1 MKKEQLVKYL
11 EGALTQDQQLEV
23 EKWIQADNR
32 NLRYYAW
39 LKALYVSQGVAME
52 SRAESA
58 EELKHLKK
66 IVSPAKRIKGPV
78 WRKMG
83 IAASVAAVL
92 LLAVLNIWHLVSEYY
107 QNNTRVELSM
117 IAEGYKH
124 TVFTEKGVKAR
135 VVLPDSTKV
144 LLNCDSKIVF
154 PDKFSGPTRE
164 VYVDGEAYFEVT
176 SDSLCPMVVTTPKN
190 FRVEVKGTTFCI
202 NAYQDN
208 SEARTT
214 LVDGCVD
221 LISKEGEGLE
231 SSTIMKPDDSYIIL
245 SDNRVLLD
253 PDVNAAEQAVAWVD
267 GVLIFDSTPMKE
279 VISRL
284 KRWYGVEFIIEDSSV
299 LNWRLTATFH
309 SESINR
315 IMDMLEYT
323 TLIEYSIDKNKIT
336 LRKKRI

>member
-1 MKKEQLVKYL
+1 MRKEQLVKYI
-11 EGALTQDQQLEV
+11 EGALTRDQELEV
-23 EKWIQADNR
+23 EKWLQVDNR
-32 NLRYYAW
+32 NMSYYAW

-58 EELKHLKK
+58 EELKLLRDIVQPEPKKHRFVWKK
-66 IVSPAKRIKGPV
+66 I
-78 WRKMG
+78 G
-83 IAASVAAVL
+83 IAASVAAVFL
-92 LLAVLNIWHLVSEYY
+92 LGVLNVWHLVSEYK
-107 QNNTRVELSM
+107 QSHKRVELSM
-117 IAEGYKH
+117 LAEGYKH

-144 LLNCDSKIVF
+144 LLNCDSKIIF

-164 VYVDGEAYFEVT
+164 VYIDGEAYFEVT
-176 SDSLCPMVVTTPKN
+176 SDSLCPMVVTTPKD

-202 NAYQDN
+202 NAYRDN
-208 SEARTT
+208 AEARAT
-214 LVDGCVD
+214 LVNGCVD
-221 LISKEGEGLE
+221 LINDEGNGLE
-231 SSTIMKPDDSYIIL
+231 SSTIMNPDDSYIIL
-245 SDNRVLLD
+245 SDNRVILD
-253 PDVNAAEQAVAWVD
+253 PDADAATRAVAWVD

>member
-1 MKKEQLVKYL
+1 MRKEQLVKYV
-11 EGALTQDQQLEV
+11 EGSLPPLQQREV
-23 EKWIQADNR
+23 EKWLQADSR
-32 NLRYYAW
+32 NMDYYVW
-39 LKALYVSQGVAME
+39 LKALYVTQGAMMQ

-58 EELKHLKK
+58 EELKQLRD
-66 IVSPAKRIKGPV
+66 IVSPVRKVNSG
-78 WRKMG
+78 WRRLG
-83 IAASVAAVL
+83 IASCVAAVVL
-92 LLAVLNIWHLVSEYY
+92 LVAVNVWHLSLIHL
-107 QNNTRVELSM
+107 QGNRRTELSM
-117 IAEGYKH
+117 VAEGYKH

-144 LLNCDSKIVF
+144 LLNCDSRIIF

-176 SDSLCPMVVTTPKN
+176 SDSLCPMVVSTPKN

-202 NAYQDN
+202 NAYRDN
-208 SEARTT
+208 DDARAT
-214 LVDGCVD
+214 LVEGCVD
-221 LISKEGEGLE
+221 LISDGAKGVE
-231 SSTIMKPDDSYIIL
+231 SSTVMRPSDSYVIL

-253 PDVNAAEQAVAWVD
+253 PDEEAARRAVAWVE
-267 GVLIFDSTPMKE
+267 GVLIFDSTPMTE

-284 KRWYGVEFIIEDSSV
+284 KRWYGVEFVIEDPAV
-299 LNWRLTATFH
+299 LDWRITATFY

-323 TLIEYSIDKNKIT
+323 TFIEYSMDENIIT